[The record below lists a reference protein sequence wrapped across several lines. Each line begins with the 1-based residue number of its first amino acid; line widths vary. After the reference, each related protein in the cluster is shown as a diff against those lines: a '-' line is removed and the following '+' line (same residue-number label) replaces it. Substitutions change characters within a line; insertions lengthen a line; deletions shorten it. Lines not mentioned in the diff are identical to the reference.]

1 MTARQWPPTPFYAC
15 SRRGLHPNLPP
26 VEAHPSQ
33 AHAKHQAF
41 ASTRWT
47 TIRAC
52 SGDGTAA
59 QAAREI
65 LCRDYWYPVYA
76 YIKRAGH
83 KSHDAEDR
91 TQDFIEYILS
101 KSWLEQADQTRGRF
115 RAFLL
120 ASLDNFLR
128 DHHAKSQAGKRAGGY
143 RHVPLDMATAESRHA
158 LSEQGERSPAQ
169 VYETEWASVI
179 VNIAWRRLEAE
190 YVDAG
195 KQHHFEHLKVFLA
208 SDGDAA
214 QHQTAAKVLNLSVQN
229 IRVCIHRLRK
239 RYSETLREE
248 ISRTVKEPADVAA
261 EMAHLREVFAAKVV
275 AAA

>member
-1 MTARQWPPTPFYAC
+1 M
-15 SRRGLHPNLPP
+15 
-26 VEAHPSQ
+26 EAHPSQ
-33 AHAKHQAF
+33 ANAKHRVF

-52 SGDGTAA
+52 CGDGTAA
-59 QAAREI
+59 QAARET

-83 KSHDAEDR
+83 MSHDAEDR
-91 TQDFIEYILS
+91 TQEFFAYILN
-101 KSWLEQADQTRGRF
+101 KPWLEQADQTKGRF

-128 DHHAKSQAGKRAGGY
+128 DHHAKNQAHKRAGGY
-143 RHVPLDMATAESRHA
+143 RHVPLDMATAESRYA
-158 LSEQGERSPAQ
+158 LSEQAERSPAQ
-169 VYETEWASVI
+169 VYETEWAANI
-179 VNIAWRRLEAE
+179 VDIAWRRLEAE
-190 YVDAG
+190 YVHAG

-208 SDGDAA
+208 SDGEAA
-214 QHQTAAKVLNLSVQN
+214 QHKAAAKVLNLSVQN

-239 RYSETLREE
+239 RYSEALREE
-248 ISRTVKEPADVAA
+248 IGRTVKEPADVAA
-261 EMAHLREVFAAKVV
+261 EMAHLREAFAAKIV